1 MYKVLL
7 ADDERIILEGIS
19 NVIDWQSIDTELVA
33 TARNGVE
40 AYEKIAEYRPHIVI
54 SDIKMPGMDGLEL
67 AGKVQTDFPDIQFI
81 ILSGFSEFEYA
92 RCAMQHGVKNYL
104 LKPCNE
110 ADIIETVTGAVK
122 NIKQREQQ
130 RQQLSDVQSKQV
142 MEEKRQPCKAY
153 SPVINEVVDIIY
165 THFGDKH
172 LSLKWVAGQML
183 YMNADYLGKLFKQET
198 NERFS
203 VYLTK
208 VRIEEAMKQIG
219 QMDDVRVADLAER
232 TGFGDNPQY
241 FSQVFKKYTGV
252 TPTEYRKA
260 I

>member
-19 NVIDWQSIDTELVA
+19 SVIDWGSLETELVA
-33 TARNGVE
+33 TARNGIE
-40 AYEKIAEYRPHIVI
+40 AYDKIVEHHPHIVI

-67 AGKVQTDFPDIQFI
+67 AGKVRADFPDTQFI
-81 ILSGFSEFEYA
+81 VLSGFGEFEYA

-110 ADIIETVTGAVK
+110 ADIIETVTDAV
-122 NIKQREQQ
+122 NELKQREQE
-130 RQQLSDVQSKQV
+130 RQLF
-142 MEEKRQPCKAY
+142 EEIRYEQTIDTARKPCKQY
-153 SPVINEVVDIIY
+153 SSIINEVVNIIY
-165 THFGDKH
+165 EHFSDKH
-172 LSLKWVAGQML
+172 LSLKWVAGEML

-198 NERFS
+198 GERFS
-203 VYLTK
+203 GYLTK

>member
-19 NVIDWQSIDTELVA
+19 NVIDWQSLDTELIA
-33 TARNGVE
+33 TARNGIE
-40 AYEKIAEYRPHIVI
+40 AYEKITEYQPHIVI

-67 AGKVQTDFPDIQFI
+67 AGKVRADFPDIQFI
-81 ILSGFSEFEYA
+81 VLSGFSEFEYA

-110 ADIIETVTGAVK
+110 ADIIETVMEAVK
-122 NIKQREQQ
+122 DIKKKEQQ
-130 RQQLSDVQSKQV
+130 RQFTKASTELPV
-142 MEEKRQPCKAY
+142 EEGKQPCREY

-165 THFGDKH
+165 THFCDKH
-172 LSLKWVAGQML
+172 LSLKWVASHML

-208 VRIEEAMKQIG
+208 VRIEEAIKQIG

-252 TPTEYRKA
+252 TPTEYRRA
-260 I
+260 M